1 MSFGEMHGGTQS
13 CVTRR
18 GPYCTATAA
27 QQRRSRRASVRK
39 EWRKDAGMTGL
50 SVSEIPKRQR
60 SRQQPAAALSFA
72 TASCY

>member
-1 MSFGEMHGGTQS
+1 MHGGTQS

-18 GPYCTATAA
+18 GPYCTATLT

-39 EWRKDAGMTGL
+39 EWRKDAGMTRL
-50 SVSEIPKRQR
+50 SVSEIPRWQYSRQR
-60 SRQQPAAALSFA
+60 LAAALSFA